1 MEQLA
6 LEIIVGQ
13 TASREINV
21 TEEMVRTYAQI
32 TGDYNPLHFAHCY
45 LGCQFLSPISNL
57 REDEYGGPLENR
69 CRFPLE
75 IVRAV
80 RREILDSMPLM
91 VRISATEYIEGG
103 WSLDDSVRFARRLKK
118 EGVDLIDC
126 SSGGNTPDR
135 PMNPYPGYQVPY
147 SSRIKKEADILTGA
161 VGLITSPDQA
171 ENVLQENHADVV
183 LIGRE
188 LLRNP
193 YWPLYAEY
201 ELDGYSAWPNQY
213 LTAE

>member
-1 MEQLA
+1 MLLQDA
-6 LEIIVGQ
+6 
-13 TASREINV
+13 
-21 TEEMVRTYAQI
+21 
-32 TGDYNPLHFAHCY
+32 NPTPSF
-45 LGCQFLSPISNL
+45 
-57 REDEYGGPLENR
+57 GG
-69 CRFPLE
+69 F
-75 IVRAV
+75 
-80 RREILDSMPLM
+80 
-91 VRISATEYIEGG
+91 G
-103 WSLDDSVRFARRLKK
+103 LKK